1 MEKIIGKLESH
12 PFYEKIEVSQF
23 LPELRLTSTIC
34 LKSSKTKACPSKISH
49 STANSMDLLLR
60 DMSTFC
66 GKKTVAQTIQLNKR
80 PLIMQENFCL
90 SAAPMLKK
98 EGTAD

>member
-1 MEKIIGKLESH
+1 
-12 PFYEKIEVSQF
+12 
-23 LPELRLTSTIC
+23 
-34 LKSSKTKACPSKISH
+34 
-49 STANSMDLLLR
+49 MDLLLR

-90 SAAPMLKK
+90 STAPILKK
-98 EGTAD
+98 EGTADQALVMAYEITFQF